1 MLADSPRNN
10 SSPRLPIVTRHGGS
24 ILIHIIFL
32 FLRSVYRFEASKIK
46 HFGYE
51 TSDFRKGF
59 MNILLTGGMG
69 YLGSH
74 TATVLMKA
82 GHRVILFDNLYNSRA
97 DMLDRLVRIAG
108 QKIAFVEGDI
118 RDKHLPQKVL
128 RDYSID
134 AVIHFAGLKSVSESV
149 EKPIDYFANNIE
161 GAINLFGAMTAEN
174 VKTLVFSSS
183 ATVYGEPKYV
193 PLNENHPTRVTNPYG
208 RSKLCVEE
216 MLNDIAGSDLEW
228 RIASLRYFNPVGAHD
243 SGLIGEMPR
252 GVPNN
257 LVPFIVQVAAGRQSM
272 LQVFGNDYPTKDG
285 TGVRDY
291 IHVMD
296 LANGH
301 LAALD
306 YLAEQPGCHEFNLG
320 TGRGYSVLEMI
331 RAFESVCGR
340 SIPFKYA
347 PRRIGDVP
355 YCYADPRKAETELKW
370 FATRSLAEMCH
381 SAWNFEMKSNHAE
394 NC

>member
-1 MLADSPRNN
+1 
-10 SSPRLPIVTRHGGS
+10 
-24 ILIHIIFL
+24 
-32 FLRSVYRFEASKIK
+32 
-46 HFGYE
+46 
-51 TSDFRKGF
+51 

-74 TATVLMKA
+74 TAIVLMKA
-82 GHRVILFDNLYNSRA
+82 GHRVIIFDNLCNSRA
-97 DMLDRLVRIAG
+97 DVLDRLVRIAG
-108 QKIAFVEGDI
+108 QKIPFVEGDVK
-118 RDKHLPQKVL
+118 DKYLPQKIL

-149 EKPIDYFANNIE
+149 EKPIDYFENNIE
-161 GAINLFGAMTAEN
+161 GAINLLGAMAGEN

-193 PLNENHPTRVTNPYG
+193 PVNENHPTRVTNPYG

-216 MLNDIAGSDLEW
+216 ILNDIAGSDPGW
-228 RIASLRYFNPVGAHD
+228 RIACLRYFNPVGAHD
-243 SGLIGEMPR
+243 SGLIGEMSK
-252 GVPNN
+252 GAPNN
-257 LVPFIVQVAAGRQSM
+257 LVPLIVQVAAGRRPM
-272 LQVFGNDYPTKDG
+272 LKVFGNDYPTKDG

-296 LANGH
+296 LATGH

-306 YLAEQPGCHEFNLG
+306 YLSERPGWHEFNLG

-340 SIPFKYA
+340 PIPFEYA

-355 YCYADPRKAETELKW
+355 YCYADPKKAEAKLKW
-370 FATRSLAEMCH
+370 FATRNLKDMCL
-381 SAWNFEMKSNHAE
+381 SAWNFEMKSTPAS
-394 NC
+394 NCHSQ